1 MASLVSL
8 SGFQYGITADE
19 TAINIRTIETASRP
33 EYKTTLTNKSGTVRG
48 FAVGDPMAEITVTGE
63 TTGSNGIVAAVAGTA
78 YVLAN
83 SVDQFGQTTGGCY
96 ADSMTISQNRDGFKD
111 FSITFTRYGA
121 VT

>member
-1 MASLVSL
+1 MATLISL

-19 TAINIRTIETASRP
+19 TAINIESISINSKP
-33 EYKTTLTNKSGTVRG
+33 EFKKTVTNKSGTVLG
-48 FAVGDPMAEITVTGE
+48 FAVGEPMAEITVTGE
-63 TTGSNGIVAAVAGTA
+63 TTGTNGIVAAVATSA

-96 ADSMTISQNRDGFKD
+96 ADSLTITSNRDAFRQL
-111 FSITFTRYGA
+111 SITFTRYKA